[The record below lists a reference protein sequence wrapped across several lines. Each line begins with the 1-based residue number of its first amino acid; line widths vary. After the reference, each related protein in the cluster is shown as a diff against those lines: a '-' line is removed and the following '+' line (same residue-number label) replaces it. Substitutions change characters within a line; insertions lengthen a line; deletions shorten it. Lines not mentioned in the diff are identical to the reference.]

1 MANDWSVSA
10 RDELVRL
17 REGEM
22 AWGERSGAPPRVEPT
37 ALACLGLL
45 AGGLGGSSKTP
56 GDIVLRAAD
65 WLATVQLP
73 DGALGLSATIPAPN
87 WTTPFG
93 ILVWAALP
101 KYAGAAQRA
110 GQSLV
115 QQKGAVFED
124 HMKIFGHDPS
134 IVGWTWLEGEHSWLE
149 PTALAVMA
157 LRRLG
162 LGAEVRIRDG
172 LKLIRDRAIPTGGW
186 NYGNNTAFD
195 RVLAPE
201 ATSTGLALLALAG
214 AGKSTEVEDR
224 AIRYLEATLPD
235 IRTAR
240 SLCWGI
246 LGLRAWGHLP
256 KSADRWL
263 SETHARVSGRRDAA
277 PRLAHLLLAAGHDS
291 LSLFGLKG
299 T

>member
-162 LGAEVRIRDG
+162 LGARREGGITGTTRPSTACLRPRRHPPDLRCWPWRGRASPRRSKIGRSGIWKPPFRI
-172 LKLIRDRAIPTGGW
+172 
-186 NYGNNTAFD
+186 
-195 RVLAPE
+195 
-201 ATSTGLALLALAG
+201 
-214 AGKSTEVEDR
+214 
-224 AIRYLEATLPD
+224 
-235 IRTAR
+235 
-240 SLCWGI
+240 
-246 LGLRAWGHLP
+246 
-256 KSADRWL
+256 
-263 SETHARVSGRRDAA
+263 SGRRG
-277 PRLAHLLLAAGHDS
+277 RCAGGS
-291 LSLFGLKG
+291 WA
-299 T
+299 

>member
-1 MANDWSVSA
+1 MSYHWTVSA
-10 RDELVRL
+10 RDELARL
-17 REGEM
+17 RGGDM
-22 AWGERSGAPPRVEPT
+22 TWGERSGAPPRVEPT

-45 AGGLGGSSKTP
+45 AGGSGGSSNEP
-56 GDIVLRAAD
+56 GDAVLRAAD

-73 DGALGLSATIPAPN
+73 DGALGLSATITTPN
-87 WTTPFG
+87 WATPYG
-93 ILVWAALP
+93 ILVWAAVP

-110 GQSLV
+110 GQSLL
-115 QQKGAVFED
+115 QQKGAVLED
-124 HMKIFGHDPS
+124 HMEIFGHDPS
-134 IVGWTWLEGEHSWLE
+134 IVGWTWVEGEHSWLE

-162 LGAEVRIRDG
+162 LSAQVRMRDG
-172 LKLIRDRAIPTGGW
+172 LELIRNRVIPTGGW
-186 NYGNNTAFD
+186 NYGNNTVFGRA
-195 RVLAPE
+195 LAPE
-201 ATSTGLALLALAG
+201 VTSTGLALLALAG
-214 AGKSTEVEDR
+214 EGKSTDIEDR
-224 AIRYLEATLPD
+224 AIKYLEAALPD

-256 KSADRWL
+256 RSADRWL
-263 SETHARVSGRRDAA
+263 SETHARVSGRRDSA

>member
-1 MANDWSVSA
+1 MANHWTVSA
-10 RDELVRL
+10 RDELVRH
-17 REGEM
+17 REGDM

-45 AGGLGGSSKTP
+45 AGSPGGSSTEP
-56 GDIVLRAAD
+56 GEAVLRAAD
-65 WLATVQLP
+65 WLATVQLQ
-73 DGALGLSATIPAPN
+73 DGALGLSQSISTPN
-87 WTTPFG
+87 WTTPYG

-101 KYAGAAQRA
+101 KYSGAAERA
-110 GQSLV
+110 GQWLL
-115 QQKGAVFED
+115 QQEGAVFED
-124 HMKIFGHDPS
+124 HMGIHGHDPS
-134 IVGWTWLEGEHSWLE
+134 IVGWTWVEGEHSWLE

-186 NYGNNTAFD
+186 NYGNNTVFD
-195 RVLAPE
+195 RALASE
-201 ATSTGLALLALAG
+201 VTSTGLALLALAG
-214 AGKSTEVEDR
+214 AGKSTEIEDR

-263 SETHARVSGRRDAA
+263 SETHARVSGRRDSA
-277 PRLAHLLLAAGHDS
+277 PRLALLLLAAGHDS

>member
-1 MANDWSVSA
+1 MANHWTVSA
-10 RDELVRL
+10 RNELVQL
-17 REGEM
+17 RDASM
-22 AWGERSGAPPRVEPT
+22 AWGEQVGAPPRVEPT

-45 AGGLGGSSKTP
+45 ASDPGGSSTDP
-56 GDIVLRAAD
+56 REEVVRAAD
-65 WLATVQLP
+65 WLATVQLQS
-73 DGALGLSATIPAPN
+73 GALGLSASISTPN
-87 WTTPFG
+87 WTTPYG
-93 ILVWAALP
+93 ILVWAAVP
-101 KYAGAAQRA
+101 KHSGAAERA
-110 GQSLV
+110 GQWLLK
-115 QQKGAVFED
+115 QEGTVFED

-134 IVGWTWLEGEHSWLE
+134 IVGWTWVEGAHSWLE
-149 PTALAVMA
+149 PTALSVMA

-162 LGAEVRIRDG
+162 LGAQTRTRDG
-172 LKLIRDRAIPTGGW
+172 LRLIRDRAIPTGGW
-186 NYGNNTAFD
+186 NHGNNKVFD
-195 RVLAPE
+195 RALAPE

-214 AGKSTEVEDR
+214 AGKSTEIEDR
-224 AIRYLEATLPD
+224 AIRDLEATLPD

-263 SETHARVSGRRDAA
+263 SETHARVSGRRDSA